1 MNFVR
6 RFVFYGLLA
15 LIAIAPLPFGSNRP
29 WAWSIL
35 SLWVGILV
43 LLDAVA
49 AFADPVR
56 GESRFMKR
64 IAIPAVLFIPVIIW
78 IVIQATPDILPAA
91 AHPMWGEAA
100 AQLGRDMA
108 AYVSI
113 DPERTRDALMV
124 LLAYAGVFWLAARHG
139 RDRANA
145 AIMLKFFVIVSTVY
159 AIYGLA
165 VFFGGW
171 EKILWYDK
179 TAYLGDVTSTFVNR
193 NSYATYAAMGL
204 ICSVVMLASVLA
216 RDLKKGGTRR
226 EIIRRVTDGAG
237 VKAWLPVLCLMTNG
251 TALMLTHSRA
261 GFASG
266 MIGVLAALIGLL
278 IARILPPKVAV
289 WSAGGLVFLL
299 VAGYGLSGDILGQRF
314 ERTEADQVIRFA
326 VYDRVMDAIK
336 LAPITG
342 YGYGT
347 FEAGFRQFKQMS
359 TGWATWDLA
368 HNSYLEFGFGVGLII
383 FLLCLGGLITLFIKN
398 AFGIS
403 LRHRDQI
410 YPISGVASCLAIA
423 GHSSLDFSLQIPGM
437 GICFLFIFAF
447 GWSQSWSHQADNA

>member
-29 WAWSIL
+29 WAWSSL

-64 IAIPAVLFIPVIIW
+64 IAIPAVLFIPVVIW

-113 DPERTRDALMV
+113 DPELTRDALMV
-124 LLAYAGVFWLAARHG
+124 LLAYAGVFWLAARYG
-139 RDRANA
+139 RDRGNA
-145 AIMLKFFVIVSTVY
+145 VTMFKFFVAVSIFY
-159 AIYGLA
+159 AIYGLI

-171 EKILWYDK
+171 ETILWYEK
-179 TAYLGDVTSTFVNR
+179 AAYKGNLTSTFINR
-193 NSYATYAAMGL
+193 NSYATYAAVGL
-204 ICSVVMLASVLA
+204 IASVTMLASMLA
-216 RDLKKGGTRR
+216 RDARSDADVR
-226 EIIRRVTDGAG
+226 EIIRRMAEGALA
-237 VKAWLPVLCLMTNG
+237 KAWLPMLGLMTNG

-266 MIGVLAALIGLL
+266 LIGIFAAVVGLL
-278 IARILPPKVAV
+278 FSRTLPRKIAI
-289 WSAGGLVFLL
+289 WSIAGLVCLS
-299 VAGYGLSGDILGQRF
+299 VAGYGLSGDILEQRF
-314 ERTEADQVIRFA
+314 DRTEADQVVRFA
-326 VYDRVMDAIK
+326 VYDRVVEAIR

-347 FEAGFRQFKQMS
+347 FEPGFHRFKQKS
-359 TGWATWDLA
+359 IGWATWDLA
-368 HNSYLEFGFGVGLII
+368 HNSYLDFGFGAGVIAL
-383 FLLCLGGLITLFIKN
+383 LLCLIVFIVIGSKN
-398 AFGIS
+398 VSGIVR
-403 LRHRDQI
+403 RHRDQI
-410 YPISGVASCLAIA
+410 YPITAFGVCLTVAA
-423 GHSSLDFSLQIPGM
+423 HSFWDFSVQIPAM
-437 GICFLFIFAF
+437 GICFLFLLGL
-447 GWSQSWSHQADNA
+447 GWGQSYSSSEK